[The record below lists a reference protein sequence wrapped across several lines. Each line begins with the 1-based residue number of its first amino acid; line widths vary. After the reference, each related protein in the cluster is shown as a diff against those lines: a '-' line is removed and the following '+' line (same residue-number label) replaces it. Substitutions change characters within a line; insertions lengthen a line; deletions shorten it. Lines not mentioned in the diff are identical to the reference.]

1 LARIRVPEDGKS
13 VTLDDVSP
21 LLEVAVSKWAVD
33 FERRAHDVLQSAV
46 DRLPKPKD
54 GEKGE
59 PGHDGFGI
67 HEFVQRGERSVA
79 AIYKRGDEVIEQIF
93 TFPALIDRGVY
104 KSGEGY
110 EKGDGVTYAGSFW
123 IAQRDT
129 KDAPGNSDAWRL
141 AVKRGRDGKDSKNA
155 E

>member
-1 LARIRVPEDGKS
+1 M
-13 VTLDDVSP
+13 TCCN
-21 LLEVAVSKWAVD
+21 
-33 FERRAHDVLQSAV
+33 
-46 DRLPKPKD
+46 LPRPKD

-59 PGHDGFGI
+59 PGQDGFGI

-104 KSGEGY
+104 KSGEEY

-129 KDAPGNSDAWRL
+129 KDAPGNSDSWRL